1 MAWKEFQQTQR
12 VEASFVEHFE
22 MTKARAQQV
31 RYEARQANDFA
42 LFAPYL
48 QEVITL
54 TKQYAQAIAPDNQP
68 YDTLL
73 DIYEE
78 GATQVRYDT
87 VLLPLQEPLSNLLK
101 SATQQPLVDT

>member
-1 MAWKEFQQTQR
+1 LQQLFTSLEGLEPRQQRSLRLAWKEFQQTQR

-31 RYEARQANDFA
+31 RYEARSKNDFA

-78 GATQVRYDT
+78 
-87 VLLPLQEPLSNLLK
+87 
-101 SATQQPLVDT
+101 